1 MLRVAKDSEFF
12 LEKHTL
18 ENKYVITLHTH
29 TIAIKTPTH
38 KKLQQGVLKNDGNFK
53 KGHSFKLFSCSS
65 LFPLYSI

>member
-18 ENKYVITLHTH
+18 ENKYVITLQTH
-29 TIAIKTPTH
+29 TVAIKTPTH
-38 KKLQQGVLKNDGNFK
+38 KELPGVLKNDGNFK